1 MIKRFLDI
9 ILSTIALLIL
19 SPLFIPIML
28 ILKLTG
34 EGYIFYKQE
43 RIGQNQ
49 EPFNLLKFATMFKDS
64 PNMIGGNI
72 TQKNDP
78 RILPFGVFLRKYK
91 INEFPQIINILLG
104 DMSIIGRRPTVKEH
118 YDYFD
123 EETKN
128 IISKYKPGL
137 SGISSIIFRD
147 EEKYFVNKE
156 VSENKIFYKK
166 QIAPFKGKLEIW
178 YCTNQSLIVDIL
190 LIIITI
196 ISVIKPS
203 INIYNNLF
211 SDLPKHDLFNP
222 EKSMHSF
229 R

>member
-19 SPLFIPIML
+19 SPLLIPIMV

-49 EPFNLLKFATMFKDS
+49 KSFNLLKFATMFKDS

-72 TQKNDP
+72 TRKNDS
-78 RILPFGVFLRKYK
+78 RIFPFGAFLRKYK

-147 EEKYFVNKE
+147 EEKYFVNKK

-166 QIAPFKGKLEIW
+166 QIAPFKGELEVW

-190 LIIITI
+190 LINITI
-196 ISVIKPS
+196 LSVVKPS
-203 INIYNNLF
+203 SNLHNYIF
-211 SDLPKHDLFNP
+211 NDLPKHPLFNP
-222 EKSMHSF
+222 S
-229 R
+229 